1 MAQQVQTE
9 PYVDLKLLEC
19 SRKSSIEVGSGND
32 TNNALFMNKVEEGYM
47 LDVGDKV
54 SIHSAVVSEIGAGG
68 NTIELKGEYLDT
80 VSIGNITTATTYK
93 EPDFY
98 LNTGYRES
106 LLKYDAVT
114 YNSSTFEKELTDNQ
128 VHMTLQYYKTTNGEN
143 CFSLPRLYAFDHSIK
158 PTSVYEAND
167 CNFEGATITQLQ
179 NGTFCESD
187 YQRDRNASAVFSDD
201 RLLNGELVKV
211 RQDGTK
217 FTLFVHYGTTYLNKD
232 TTVPKIPDL
241 VGVCNANGSIDPA
254 VSSYKNYREL
264 KTITIPAGRR
274 SADFI
279 AEAFTQSLQNASN
292 LNTYEYFRTE
302 NQPSGTE
309 CYQNQGV
316 IASTYKTDT
325 FKPFLCANG
334 STFNASNFNEA
345 VTYDDNA
352 SLGDDTG
359 IISQERLDWV
369 NNFTFVAFKRP
380 DFVES
385 GRRHWLSDIA
395 YQGINYTY
403 ITHISDDKFG
413 EGDYRRTTI
422 EFDQPYDDF
431 NCQFLSEWLKTQEL
445 YPELW
450 DLRNAS
456 SPYHE
461 RTQVEVRAYPT
472 KTLTNASENNIL
484 IEISDPLLDPGLTL
498 DIPYQYVSK
507 REITLTSA
515 SLTPNTVRVTRIE
528 TNASGD
534 EQTIYFNGFTNAV
547 INASVDLDFTITD
560 TMRKPT
566 IDNSRFL
573 HLDMVQAFDNASKT
587 TAVERKEFG
596 SDMYY
601 NPSSIAPN
609 TSTIIK
615 YNTHSQ
621 PLFFTYMK
629 EDENKFYAN
638 PQYNDT
644 IKQLSYGVFL
654 KGPNGKIMITTESL
668 GGIPQRYYN
677 NSFFFIGGEEAV
689 GNGSYNLPK
698 YKRHIGYDPH
708 FSAYGN
714 AAIGLYTPSAS
725 GVNEMEANKQIG
737 FVSMGATGATDG
749 GELIANIDDKSRI
762 INQVYLG
769 SSNPKL
775 TYDPTKD
782 RFGFTEFYT
791 PEYLGNN
798 GAAGENEQSNAVV
811 DGKALVYKVNKRL
824 RRQNFAPGMGPYLQ
838 NASIT
843 VLRTDGTKSS
853 TTLAVD
859 LPNRNIYPFSI
870 MDCQSGI
877 SIESFGIT
885 DENVWNKSLLG
896 ILGFTYEQL
905 QSPVSAS
912 NTAQSRV
919 NTGNLKKLNKV
930 TTQAEIKAQDVLI
943 YNQNIWGATMY
954 HPNISTS
961 FILHNHKSSKKF
973 FQWTDPIVVD
983 TDSLTVTA
991 EGVPR
996 KMLNPFFT
1004 IRSDLIDSAP
1014 YTGSADSGEKLPV
1027 MGIVNKSTDSG
1038 DYFVGGD
1045 DSIQF
1050 TMTRQ
1055 KPLSTITTAI
1065 TDPDG
1070 TFSRV
1075 DDNSAVIYKVVKQNQ
1090 LPVNLVASLFGNQ

>member
-1 MAQQVQTE
+1 MSNQPQEQS
-9 PYVDLKLLEC
+9 YVDVKLLDC
-19 SRKSSIEVGSGND
+19 SRRASIEYTSGNAV
-32 TNNALFMNKVEEGYM
+32 NNAIFTNKLNSGIQ
-47 LDVGDKV
+47 LDVGDTIN
-54 SIHSAVVSEIGAGG
+54 IHSAIISERGAGG
-68 NTIELKGEYLDT
+68 NTIELKGDYLDT
-80 VSIGNITTATTYK
+80 VSIEHITTATTYK
-93 EPDFY
+93 DDDFY

-106 LLKYDAVT
+106 LAKYDAIT
-114 YNSSTFEKELTDNQ
+114 YSSLTFEKQLNDNQ

-143 CFSLPRLYAFDHSIK
+143 CFSLPRLYGYDMDK
-158 PTSVYEAND
+158 KGTSVYKAND

-187 YQRDRNASAVFSDD
+187 YQRDRNASAVFGHD

-217 FTLFVHYGTTYLNKD
+217 FTIFVNYGTTYLNKD

-254 VSSYKNYREL
+254 VSSYLNYREL
-264 KTITIPAGRR
+264 KTVTIPPGRR

-292 LNTYEYFRTE
+292 LDTYEYFKTP

-309 CYQNQGV
+309 CYDNQGV

-325 FKPFLCANG
+325 YKPFLCANG

-352 SLGDDTG
+352 SLGDHNG
-359 IISQERLDWV
+359 LISQERLDWV

-380 DFVES
+380 EFVIS
-385 GRRHWLSDIA
+385 GRRYWLNDIA
-395 YQGINYTY
+395 YKGLNYTY

-456 SPYHE
+456 SPYHS
-461 RTQVEVRAYPT
+461 RTQVEVRAYST

-484 IEISDPLLDPGLTL
+484 IEIPDPLLDPGLTL
-498 DIPYQYVSK
+498 DIPYQYVGK

-515 SLTPNTVRVTRIE
+515 SLTPNTVRVTKIE

-534 EQTIYFNGFTNAV
+534 EQRIYFNGFTNAV
-547 INASVDLDFTITD
+547 INASVELDFTITD
-560 TMRKPT
+560 TMIKPT

-601 NPSSIAPN
+601 NPASIGANIPN
-609 TSTIIK
+609 ILK

-621 PLFFTYMK
+621 PLFFTYIK

-644 IKQLSYGVFL
+644 TKQLSYGVFL
-654 KGPNGKIMITTESL
+654 KGPNSKIMITTESL
-668 GGIPQRYYN
+668 GGIPRSYYN
-677 NSFFFIGGEEAV
+677 DLDFFIGGEEAV

-714 AAIGLYTPSAS
+714 AAIGLWSPSLNPDKANNFVVGLNTLDTTGKYS
-725 GVNEMEANKQIG
+725 GPSDFDELGKIVNETYI
-737 FVSMGATGATDG
+737 
-749 GELIANIDDKSRI
+749 
-762 INQVYLG
+762 G
-769 SSNPKL
+769 SSEPKL
-775 TYDPTKD
+775 IYDTSKD
-782 RFGFTEFYT
+782 RFGFSDFYT
-791 PEYLGNN
+791 PEYLGNEG
-798 GAAGENEQSNAVV
+798 GAGDDSDKNPVR
-811 DGKALVYKVNKRL
+811 DGKAKVYKINKRL
-824 RRQNFAPGMGPYLQ
+824 LRENFAPGMIPYTLEQ
-838 NASIT
+838 GQPVFKI
-843 VLRTDGTKSS
+843 DGTTKN
-853 TTLAVD
+853 TNLTFD
-859 LPNRNIYPFSI
+859 LPNKNIYPMSI
-870 MDCQSGI
+870 IDSHSGI
-877 SIESFGIT
+877 AIESFGIS
-885 DENVWNKSLLG
+885 ESKWERSLMG
-896 ILGFTYEQL
+896 ILGFSYDSL
-905 QSPVSAS
+905 QSPISAS
-912 NTAQSRV
+912 NTMQQRV
-919 NTGNLKKLNKV
+919 NTFNQSKLNKV
-930 TTQAEIKAQDVLI
+930 TTQGEIKVGDTLI
-943 YNQNIWGATMY
+943 YNQNIFGAIMY
-954 HPNISTS
+954 KPNIFSSGGIKSADGGSHVTYTWNSPIS
-961 FILHNHKSSKKF
+961 F
-973 FQWTDPIVVD
+973 D
-983 TDSLTVTA
+983 TDSLTLTA
-991 EGVPR
+991 DFVP
-996 KMLNPFFT
+996 KSMLSPFFS
-1004 IRSDLIDSAP
+1004 IRSDLIDDTSA
-1014 YTGSADSGEKLPV
+1014 YFGSVDSGQNLPV
-1027 MGIVNKSTDSG
+1027 MGIVMKNYNSG
-1038 DYFVGGD
+1038 DYVYGEE
-1045 DSIQF
+1045 SSVQF
-1050 TMTRQ
+1050 TVT
-1055 KPLSTITTAI
+1055 KPKVLTSITTSI

-1070 TFSRV
+1070 SYSRV
-1075 DDNSAVIYKVVKQNQ
+1075 DDSSAVVYKIQKNNSY
-1090 LPVNLVASLFGNQ
+1090 PVNLLQQLFGKK